1 MVAYVVDS
9 TKVGTALVSAAGAIT
24 SITVA
29 AVPTTTDKDTQVRIT
44 DGLGGR
50 TLVAATISALAALF
64 EPRPGVPLTPGLTA
78 PTFPRSL
85 FTGSQAFANGLY
97 VASCPTGM
105 SFTVNA

>member
-9 TKVGTALVSAAGAIT
+9 TKAGTSLVSAAGAIT

-29 AVPTTTDKDTQVRIT
+29 AVPTIMDQYTQICIT
-44 DGLGGR
+44 DGPGGR
-50 TLVAATISALAALF
+50 TLFAAIQSALVFLF
-64 EPRPGVPLTPGLTA
+64 EPRPGVGLTPGTTA

-97 VASCPTGM
+97 VQSCPTGI
-105 SFTVNA
+105 SVTVNA

>member
-1 MVAYVVDS
+1 MVAYVADS

-44 DGLGGR
+44 DGPGGR
-50 TLVAATISALAALF
+50 NLFAATISALAFLW
-64 EPRPGVPLTPGLTA
+64 EPRPGVGLTPGITA
-78 PTFPRSL
+78 PVFPRSL

-97 VASCPTGM
+97 VQSCPPGI
-105 SFTVNA
+105 SVTVNA